1 MDLSLIRT
9 GLATLLQK
17 NTMAAMDGIFS
28 QVRGGGGGGVLGY
41 RKGGGE
47 GEGGGVGGRE
57 GLPYILKVFVCV
69 YLSQLLLGV
78 SSHSGCVVCLVWVG
92 EVGLLSF
99 LS

>member
-1 MDLSLIRT
+1 MIGKNVSN
-9 GLATLLQK
+9 LLWCVPK
-17 NTMAAMDGIFS
+17 SAVARS
-28 QVRGGGGGGVLGY
+28 QRSQRGGGGGV
-41 RKGGGE
+41 GGRR
-47 GEGGGVGGRE
+47 GGRE

-78 SSHSGCVVCLVWVG
+78 SPHSGCVVCLVWVG